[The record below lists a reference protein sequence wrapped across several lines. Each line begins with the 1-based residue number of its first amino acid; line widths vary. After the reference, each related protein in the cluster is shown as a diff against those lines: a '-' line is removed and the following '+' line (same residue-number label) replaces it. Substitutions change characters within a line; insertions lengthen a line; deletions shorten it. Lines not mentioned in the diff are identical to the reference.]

1 MTSTDIAARSLDVFA
16 RSIDLPTS
24 LAVTANSPHSVV
36 RVGMEL
42 GRWLGR
48 EKLNEHELHFCL
60 EKASGLVIANSK
72 GNQFYQ
78 AVVTGSRVRAH
89 RAVGPLFAQPS
100 GALGRLMANDPHLCW
115 ITSTIACLFEFHGE
129 NFICDVLCSFIMSAH
144 LSKNGE
150 PVREHQLA
158 WDPMRLQLKLVLEK
172 MVSSIW
178 FNVVNSGVVRSG
190 ELGSTESLPLPQA
203 LKDVCPRGHN
213 IESHTLGVVLNQLR
227 TPRPEVI
234 IESDHILSNLTL
246 WLIYHFNGRL
256 RVIVSSR
263 IVYDEVLGRDGC
275 TIELRVRN
283 FCGASRPCD
292 SGKSVP
298 FFRIYLTV
306 AGRPEGL
313 FSGKYD
319 TQMTLEQSPRVRQK
333 LYQPVKYPLGS
344 AGKESMKTLARQT
357 AYKVVNWLLNL
368 PVSRET
374 SSNELSFNINLDGG
388 VIGKDTKLT
397 VADLLARIPSITNMG
412 WGDLSAATVV
422 FSVPVDNRTPITVD
436 NFLDA
441 DSDEGEEN
449 SILSEFDREDSDGAT
464 PEYILRH
471 FPILRDL
478 LQEVKKSCRC
488 PYCKKPDQRS
498 KLKPGCL
505 QHTVFM
511 EVMTY
516 IAHSIADAFGA
527 DDTSACLP
535 HKLDDLDVLEIL
547 YDVIGG
553 SLKWRNWLS
562 TASRVVLGCP
572 SIEAL
577 IHTEVDED
585 YSAKSDFVDAQDLSS
600 SVVAVQHG
608 NLAVIAPW
616 LEIRESLTVKHCFA
630 FKIVQGRLGITVND
644 GSPEAHFQ
652 VLQGDSAVIET
663 QYTENSQSYVDK
675 FAKNPE
681 EVGARVRIQPD
692 TSNLKMDYIL
702 VSAGSSRYKLLT
714 RVVSDSH
721 SRLIDPARVMIKVSQ
736 PELLVHCEHPVHQCT
751 GALATTPALKLYS
764 FDELLGRWPN
774 AKKEDFADS
783 FNPPRHTAQEWKDE
797 EDFPAGQYHRLR
809 TGNTPDTSDGFP
821 TLRVSHILDSHL
833 KFNIALALAFDDVT
847 LISHETACLGCTIEK
862 AKTVDAANGIEN
874 SDRSRWVIFRSKTS
888 DRGTSTGSHQGVSRK
903 RILS

>member
-1 MTSTDIAARSLDVFA
+1 MEIATRILDVFA
-16 RSIDLPTS
+16 RSIDLLNS

-36 RVGMEL
+36 HVGMEI

-60 EKASGLVIANSK
+60 EKARGLVIANSK
-72 GNQFYQ
+72 GNRFYE
-78 AVVTGSRVRAH
+78 AVVTGSRDRA
-89 RAVGPLFAQPS
+89 RGAVGPLSAQPS
-100 GALGRLMANDPHLCW
+100 GALGRLMANDPNLCW

-129 NFICDVLCSFIMSAH
+129 NFVCDVLCSFIMSAH

-150 PVREHQLA
+150 PVKEHQLA
-158 WDPMRLQLKLVLEK
+158 WDPMRLQLKPVLEK
-172 MVSSIW
+172 MVSSVW

-190 ELGSTESLPLPQA
+190 EPGNTESLPLPQE
-203 LKDVCPRGHN
+203 LKDVCPRGHS
-213 IESHTLGVVLNQLR
+213 IESHTLGIVLNQLR

-246 WLIYHFNGRL
+246 WLIYHFDGRL
-256 RVIVSSR
+256 RVTVSSR
-263 IVYDEVLGRDGC
+263 IVYDEVLGRDDS
-275 TIELRVRN
+275 TIELRVRK
-283 FCGASRPCD
+283 FCSASQPCD
-292 SGKSVP
+292 SEKSVP

-306 AGRPEGL
+306 AGRLERL

-333 LYQPVKYPLGS
+333 LYQPIKYPSGI
-344 AGKESMKTLARQT
+344 AGKESIKTLARQT
-357 AYKVVNWLLNL
+357 AYEVVRWLLNL

-374 SSNELSFNINLDGG
+374 SSNELSFNVNLDGG
-388 VIGKDTKLT
+388 VNDKDTKLT
-397 VADLLARIPSITNMG
+397 VADLLGRIPSIANMG
-412 WGDLSAATVV
+412 WGDLLAAKVV
-422 FSVPVDNRTPITVD
+422 FSTPIDDPTPMTVD

-441 DSDEGEEN
+441 DSDEDEEN
-449 SILSEFDREDSDGAT
+449 GISSEFDREDSEGAT

-478 LQEVKKSCRC
+478 LQQVKRSCRC
-488 PYCKKPDQRS
+488 PYCQKPDQRS
-498 KLKPGCL
+498 KLKLGCL

-535 HKLDDLDVLEIL
+535 HKLDDLDVLQIL

-553 SLKWRNWLS
+553 SLTWRHWLS

-577 IHTEVDED
+577 IDTEVDED
-585 YSAKSDFVDAQDLSS
+585 YTVKSDFVDAQNLSS

-616 LEIRESLTVKHCFA
+616 LDIRESLTVKHCFA

-652 VLQGDSAVIET
+652 ILQGDSAVIET
-663 QYTENSQSYVDK
+663 QYTENSQSYANK

-681 EVGARVRIQPD
+681 EVGTRVRIQPD
-692 TSNLKMDYIL
+692 SSKIKVDYIL

-714 RVVSDSH
+714 RVVSDFH
-721 SRLIDPARVMIKVSQ
+721 SRLIDPARVLIKVSQ
-736 PELLVHCEHPVHQCT
+736 PELSFHCEHPVHQCT
-751 GALATTPALKLYS
+751 GALETTPALKLYS
-764 FDELLGRWPN
+764 FDELLGRWPD
-774 AKKEDFADS
+774 ARKGDFAGS
-783 FNPPRHTAQEWKDE
+783 FNSPRHTTQEGEDE
-797 EDFPAGQYHRLR
+797 EDFPAGQYHRVR
-809 TGNTPDTSDGFP
+809 TGNTPDISDGFP
-821 TLRVSHILDSHL
+821 TLHVSHILDSHL
-833 KFNIALALAFDDVT
+833 KYNIALALMFDDVT
-847 LISHETACLGCTIEK
+847 IISHETACLGCTIER

-874 SDRSRWVIFRSKTS
+874 SDRSRWVIFRSKTPNS
-888 DRGTSTGSHQGVSRK
+888 RTSTGLHQGVSRK
-903 RILS
+903 RIRS